1 MCVVTRNKHL
11 HAARKRK
18 DDEFYTKL
26 STVETELQHYDLR
39 GKIIYMPCD
48 DAHSAFWE
56 YLHTHF
62 SELELRAI
70 VATHYNTNNDPGI
83 YYTGGT
89 DADTSVFEVFP
100 LRTNGYMCADNDE
113 LWSIAEQCDIII
125 TNPPFSKIRELYTLW
140 LERHIDFIA
149 IGTLNS
155 ITYVC
160 LQPFFVSNELHPG
173 YSVNKYETFDRPD
186 GIERTIPNIVWY
198 TTLPVYKQYE
208 DILTKK
214 YNPENYERFKY
225 IDAINIDKSKDI
237 PYDYAGLM
245 AVPISFMKWFDP
257 ERFELI
263 ATRANKMELTSGR
276 FTYAR
281 LFIRNRMLQ

>member
-1 MCVVTRNKHL
+1 MNNLVNLT
-11 HAARKRK
+11 AARKRR
-18 DDEFYTKL
+18 DDEWYTKL

-48 DAHSAFWE
+48 DAHSAFWV

-70 VATHYNTNNDPGI
+70 VATHYNMNNDPGI
-83 YYTGGT
+83 YYTGGN

-140 LERHIDFIA
+140 LERHIDMIVMGTMHALTYVGLRKYFIA
-149 IGTLNS
+149 NTL
-155 ITYVC
+155 
-160 LQPFFVSNELHPG
+160 HAG
-173 YSVNKYETFDRPD
+173 YTADKPMKFGRPD
-186 GIERTIPNIVWY
+186 GTEKVVSSITWY
-198 TTLPVYKQYE
+198 TTLPLQKTYE

-237 PYDYAGLM
+237 PYDYADLM
-245 AVPISFMKWFDP
+245 AVPISFIKWLDP

-263 ATRANKMELTSGR
+263 DIVPCGSKTELTSGR
-276 FTYAR
+276 RTFTR
-281 LFIRNRMLQ
+281 LIIRNRMLQ

>member
-1 MCVVTRNKHL
+1 MRNKSL
-11 HAARKRK
+11 KTARKRK
-18 DDEFYTKL
+18 DDEWYTKL

-48 DAHSAFWE
+48 DAHSAFWV

-70 VATHYNTNNDPGI
+70 VATHYNMNNDPGI
-83 YYTGGT
+83 YYTGGN

-125 TNPPFSKIRELYTLW
+125 TNPPFSKIRELYPLW
-140 LERHIDFIA
+140 LEQHIDMIVM
-149 IGTLNS
+149 GTVNTL
-155 ITYVC
+155 TYVC
-160 LQPFFVSNELHPG
+160 LRKYFIANTLHVGYTVSKTE
-173 YSVNKYETFDRPD
+173 KFDRPD
-186 GIERTIPNIVWY
+186 GTEKEVPCITWY
-198 TTLPVYKQYE
+198 TTLPVQKTYE

-225 IDAINIDKSKDI
+225 IDAINVDKSKDI

-245 AVPISFMKWFDP
+245 AVPMSFIKWLDP

-263 ATRANKMELTSGR
+263 DTVNGHRKMELTSGR
-276 FTYAR
+276 STYAR
-281 LFIRNRMLQ
+281 LIIRNRMLQ

>member
-1 MCVVTRNKHL
+1 MSNKHL
-11 HAARKRK
+11 KEARRRK
-18 DDEFYTKL
+18 DDEWYTRVPD
-26 STVETELQHYDLR
+26 VELELQHYDLR

-48 DAHSAFWE
+48 DAHSAFWV
-56 YLHTHF
+56 YLNTHF
-62 SELELRAI
+62 EALGLRAI

-89 DADTSVFEVFP
+89 DADTGDFEVFP

-125 TNPPFSKIRELYTLW
+125 TNPPFSKIRELYSLW

-149 IGTLNS
+149 MGTLTA

-160 LQPFFVSNELHPG
+160 LTPFFVSNELHTG
-173 YSVNKYETFDRPD
+173 YTVNKATTFDRPD
-186 GIERTIPNIVWY
+186 GIERTVSNITWY

-208 DILTKK
+208 DILTKQ
-214 YNPENYERFKY
+214 YEPNNYDHLKY
-225 IDAINIDKSKDI
+225 IDAINVDKSRNI
-237 PYDYAGLM
+237 PYDYSGLM
-245 AVPISFMKWFDP
+245 SVPISFMKWLDP

-263 ATRANKMELTSGR
+263 DISHGLVLESGR
-276 FTYAR
+276 VTYNR
-281 LFIRNRMLQ
+281 LLIRNRMLQ

>member
-1 MCVVTRNKHL
+1 MNKRQKDL
-11 HAARKRK
+11 RAARERK
-18 DDEFYTKL
+18 DDEWYTKL
-26 STVETELQHYDLR
+26 PDVESELQHYDLR

-48 DAHSAFWE
+48 DENSAFWV

-70 VATHYNTNNDPGI
+70 VATHYNMNNDPCI
-83 YYTGGT
+83 YYTGGN

-140 LERHIDFIA
+140 LERHIDVLA
-149 IGTLNS
+149 MGTVNVLS
-155 ITYVC
+155 YVC
-160 LQPFFVSNELHPG
+160 LRKYFIANTLHVG
-173 YSVNKYETFDRPD
+173 YAVNKTMKFGRPD
-186 GIERTIPNIVWY
+186 GTEKAIYNITWY
-198 TTLPVYKQYE
+198 TTLPVNKQYE
-208 DILTKK
+208 DICDKK
-214 YNPENYERFKY
+214 YADNNYERFKY
-225 IDAINIDKSKDI
+225 IDAINVDKSKDI

-245 AVPISFMKWFDP
+245 AVPLSFMKWLDP

-263 ATRANKMELTSGR
+263 DIINSGNKIVLTSGR
-276 FTYAR
+276 STYAR
-281 LFIRNRMLQ
+281 LIIRNRMLQ